1 MNGYRIAG
9 ITRSNQYSPNHIGN
23 DAAIFNE
30 TLRHLSGAGCHVT
43 VYSEE
48 QFLQADLVAE
58 TFVFN
63 MARNKE
69 TIQKLIELEK
79 QGTVVVNSGMGIE
92 NCTRERMTRLL
103 MANDVPHPR
112 SLIVNTDEDVS
123 PFLNHT
129 SFIPCWIKR
138 GDFHAIHREDVSYVR
153 HPEEGQ
159 NILSE
164 YALRGIRKAVIN
176 EHLQGDLIKFY
187 GVANT
192 DFFYWF
198 YPFDMQHSKFGL
210 EQINGASKGIPFD
223 EQYLR
228 GICQRASEVLGVKIY
243 GGDCIV
249 AEDGS
254 IRIIDFNDWPSFAPC
269 REQAAPYIAQCI
281 LQEAALGSFRVVNH
295 TLMLR

>member
-1 MNGYRIAG
+1 MKGYHMTG
-9 ITRSNQYSPNHIGN
+9 ITRSNQFSPNHIGN

-30 TLRHLSGAGCHVT
+30 TLRHLRAAGCEVT
-43 VYSEE
+43 VYNEE
-48 QFLQADLVAE
+48 EFLRADIRD
-58 TFVFN
+58 TFIFN

-69 TIQKLIELEK
+69 TIARLTELEK
-79 QGTVVVNSGMGIE
+79 EGLVVVNAGTGIE

-103 MANDVPHPR
+103 MANKVPHPR
-112 SLIVNTDEDVS
+112 SLIVNTDQDVT
-123 PFLNHT
+123 PFLQHEA
-129 SFIPCWIKR
+129 FVPCWIKR

-153 HPEEGQ
+153 HAEEAQ

-176 EHLQGDLIKFY
+176 EHLNGDLIKFY

-192 DFFYWF
+192 AFFYWF

-223 EQYLR
+223 EQNLR
-228 GICQRASEVLGVKIY
+228 DICRQASDVLGVKIY

-249 AEDGS
+249 AEDGT

-281 LQEAALGSFRVVNH
+281 LQEAALGSFHVVNQ